1 MPSSHFDLLETV
13 KNKRHIITEVPTYQS
28 EIKLRDDD
36 EKVRTPLLHALV
48 ASIQCDQTE
57 QKNIANTYINT
68 GLGHPN
74 GQENINT

>member
-1 MPSSHFDLLETV
+1 M
-13 KNKRHIITEVPTYQS
+13 KKIRHIITEVPNYQS
-28 EIKLRDDD
+28 EIKLREDD

-57 QKNIANTYINT
+57 QKNITNTYINK

-74 GQENINT
+74 GQKNINT